1 MHAQGERSGLQ
12 YLNCSFSLWE
22 KARMRVRR
30 QIVLTLA
37 LSRKRARVIIG
48 DEDALSRQDFET
60 GIDDISIFME
70 WRNDLC

>member
-12 YLNCSFSLWE
+12 YLNWSFSLWE

-30 QIVLTLA
+30 QIALTLA